1 MGSEMCIRDRIDLE
15 APGLPQGFTGIAHG
29 NSEFMRAT
37 DLHPVHAALTY
48 SDRPGRLLCTLM
60 NSCPHPVA
68 VSKGQAYGLLREAK
82 SNREDFYNPWAIQ
95 FIEGSLSP
103 IEGLPEA
110 SPEEQEQADALEQK
124 RRRQWLV
131 DQFRINESPF
141 IQGRPERLEKAL
153 TLLLNYYDLF
163 SQGDKYGR
171 TTLVEHEICT
181 QDVPPIKT
189 KGRPYSDLKCRYK

>member
-1 MGSEMCIRDRIDLE
+1 MGS
-15 APGLPQGFTGIAHG
+15 
-29 NSEFMRAT
+29 SE
-37 DLHPVHAALTY
+37 
-48 SDRPGRLLCTLM
+48 
-60 NSCPHPVA
+60 
-68 VSKGQAYGLLREAK
+68 K
-82 SNREDFYNPWAIQ
+82 SNHEDFYNPWAIQ

-110 SPEEQEQADALEQK
+110 SPEEEEQANALEQK
-124 RRRQWLV
+124 RRRQWLI

-189 KGRPYSDLKCRYK
+189 KGRPINPIMEGKLREQLDLWLKQDVVQPSSSPWLSLIHI